1 MVMYYLYNYYPSMLD
16 DEYQLDYFKENGFVR
31 KQCPKCGKNFW
42 TRDPE
47 TEFCGDPPCVAYSF
61 IGAPVFK
68 KEYDISTMRETYLS
82 FFERHGHTRIKRY
95 PVIARWRDDIYLTIA
110 SIADFQPFVTS
121 GQVPPPANPLTIS
134 QPCIRLDDLDAVGR
148 SGRHLTTFEM
158 MAHHAFN
165 SRGKEIY
172 WKDRTVELCDSL
184 LAELGLDL
192 NAVTYKES
200 PWAGGGNAGPS
211 VEVLVAGLELAT
223 LVFMD
228 LKQVKCGSIDI
239 KGETYEKMDNYI
251 VDTGYGLERFVWASK
266 GSPTIYDAVFP
277 KVVNELMS
285 LAGIEHEIENPEY
298 ANIFSQN
305 ARLAGVMDISG
316 QANLLQLRKL
326 VAENIG
332 TTVEKLQKIMVPVE
346 TVYAIT
352 DHSRCL
358 AFMLGDGIIPSNVKA
373 GYLARL
379 VLRRT
384 LRMMKDLDLRI
395 PLSEIIEMQI
405 SNFPEYPEFR
415 ERLDTI
421 REIVTLEEEKY
432 AETIERGKKLVRKT
446 ALHFKE
452 KKEKIPLGELIQL
465 YDTHG
470 IPPEITREVAKEA
483 GVDVELPDTF
493 YSLVAKKHSK
503 AEEEEQEKLPLDIP
517 PTRKLYYEY
526 PEREEFEAKVLEVI
540 GNKIILEQTLFYPE
554 GGGQPADHGT
564 LIKDDYVANVVDV
577 QSINGIIIHETDS
590 DFGFKKGDTV
600 KGKIDMERRMAHTRH
615 HTATH
620 IVNEAAKKVLGRHIW
635 QTGAQKSTDRARLDV
650 THYKRITDEEF
661 KEIELLANKE
671 VMKNLPVIIKWMDR
685 IEAEKKYGFVL
696 YQGGVPPGKEIRI
709 LQVGDD
715 VEACGGTHVLNTG
728 KIGSIKL
735 IKTERI
741 QDGVERIEFSAGEAA
756 VKQWQERDD
765 LLNKSSETLR
775 VSPEHLP
782 DTVNRFFEEWKGLKK
797 ENERLKAELA
807 EARVKAMVN
816 EALNINGLRVLSKM
830 IPHAD
835 VEELIKAA
843 TEFSKNDD
851 MVAIL
856 ASDQGGVKLVVAAG
870 ERAQKMGVNSGTIV
884 REMSKLVGG
893 GGGGKPGIAQG
904 GGTDAGRIEE
914 ALEKG
919 EDLIFED
926 IVYSALKKVLP
937 KENIERE
944 KALVNELRAD
954 FLLKINNEKI
964 PLEVK
969 YREIRENSIFRLF
982 NYMQI
987 MEAKKALIITNS
999 YANNSVKKFCTEN
1012 NIYLIENAQSEED
1025 IINKLKQMNLTK
1037 K

>member
-1 MVMYYLYNYYPSMLD
+1 MLN

-42 TRDPE
+42 TRDSE
-47 TEFCGDPPCVAYSF
+47 TEFCGDPPCVSYSF

-68 KEYDISTMRETYLS
+68 KEYDISSMREAYLS
-82 FFERHGHTRIKRY
+82 FFEKHGHTRVKRY

-121 GQVPPPANPLTIS
+121 GLVPPPANPLTIS

-158 MAHHAFN
+158 MAHHCFN
-165 SRGKEIY
+165 KRGQEIY

-184 LAELGLDL
+184 LASLGLDL

-211 VEVLVAGLELAT
+211 VEVLVGGLELAT

-228 LKQVKCGSIDI
+228 LKQTKGGSIEI
-239 KGETYEKMDNYI
+239 KGDTYEKMDNYI

-277 KVVNELMS
+277 KIVNELMG
-285 LAGIEHEIENPEY
+285 LAGIEHSIENPEY
-298 ANIFSQN
+298 AEIFSQN
-305 ARLAGVMDISG
+305 AKFAGVMDISG
-316 QANLLQLRKL
+316 QANLLQLRKK
-326 VAENIG
+326 VADSIG
-332 TTVEKLQKIMVPVE
+332 TTVEKLQKLMVPVE
-346 TVYAIT
+346 TVYSIT

-358 AFMLGDGIIPSNVKA
+358 AFMFGDGIIPSNVKA

-384 LRMMKDLDLRI
+384 LRLMKELDIRE
-395 PLSEIIEMQI
+395 PLIEIIEMQI
-405 SNFPEYPEFR
+405 RNFPEYPEFR

-421 REIVTLEEEKY
+421 REIVALEEEKY
-432 AETIERGKKLVRKT
+432 ADTIERGTKLVRKT
-446 ALHFKE
+446 AQHFRE
-452 KKEKIPLGELIQL
+452 KKQAIPLGELIQL

-483 GVDVELPDTF
+483 GVEVDLPDTF

-503 AEEEEQEKLPLDIP
+503 AEEEELEALPLELP

-526 PEREEFEAKVLEVI
+526 PEQTEFEAKVLDVI
-540 GNKIILEQTLFYPE
+540 ENNIILDKTIFYPE

-564 LIKDDYVANVVDV
+564 LSVNDYVANVVDA
-577 QSINGIIIHETDS
+577 QNINGVIVHETDS
-590 DFGFKKGDTV
+590 DFGFKKGDSV
-600 KGKIDMERRMAHTRH
+600 KGKIDWERRLAHMRH

-620 IVNEAAKKVLGRHIW
+620 IVNDSAKTVLGKHIW
-635 QTGAQKSTDRARLDV
+635 QTGAQKSTDRARLDL
-650 THYKRITDEEF
+650 THYKRISDAEF
-661 KEIELLANKE
+661 KEIELLANKA
-671 VMKNLPVIIKWMDR
+671 VMKNQPVFIDWMDR
-685 IEAEKKYGFVL
+685 VEAEKQYGFVL

-709 LQVGDD
+709 LRVGND
-715 VEACGGTHVLNTG
+715 VEACGGTHVSNTG
-728 KIGSIKL
+728 LIGPIKL

-756 VKQWQERDD
+756 VKRWEERDE
-765 LLNKSSETLR
+765 LLNKSSEALR
-775 VSPEHLP
+775 VSPEQLP
-782 DTVNRFFEEWKGLKK
+782 DTVNRFFEEWKELKK

-807 EARVKAMVN
+807 EARVKAMMGDAV
-816 EALNINGLRVLSKM
+816 EINGLKVLSKK
-830 IPHAD
+830 ILHAD

-851 MVAIL
+851 VVALL
-856 ASDQGGVKLVVAAG
+856 ASDVGGVKFVVAAG
-870 ERAQKMGVNSGTIV
+870 ERAQKMGVNSGAIV

-904 GGTDAGRIEE
+904 GGTDVTRIEE
-914 ALEKG
+914 ALTRGVEM
-919 EDLIFED
+919 
-926 IVYSALKKVLP
+926 V
-937 KENIERE
+937 RE
-944 KALVNELRAD
+944 KVG
-954 FLLKINNEKI
+954 
-964 PLEVK
+964 
-969 YREIRENSIFRLF
+969 
-982 NYMQI
+982 
-987 MEAKKALIITNS
+987 
-999 YANNSVKKFCTEN
+999 
-1012 NIYLIENAQSEED
+1012 
-1025 IINKLKQMNLTK
+1025 
-1037 K
+1037 

>member
-1 MVMYYLYNYYPSMLD
+1 MQ

-31 KQCPKCGKNFW
+31 KTCPKCKTNFW
-42 TRDPE
+42 TRDTD
-47 TEFCGDPPCVAYSF
+47 TEFCGDPPCVSYSF
-61 IGAPVFK
+61 IGAPVFR
-68 KEYDISTMRETYLS
+68 KEYDISSMREAYLS
-82 FFERHGHTRIKRY
+82 FFEKHGHTRVDRY

-121 GQVPPPANPLTIS
+121 GLVPPPANPLTIS

-158 MAHHAFN
+158 MAHHCFN
-165 SRGKEIY
+165 SRGNEIY
-172 WKDRTVELCDSL
+172 WKDRTVELCDNL
-184 LAELGLDL
+184 LSSLGLDL
-192 NAVTYKES
+192 NAIIYKES

-211 VEVLVAGLELAT
+211 VEVLVGGLELAT

-228 LKQVKCGSIDI
+228 LKQVKGGSIEI

-251 VDTGYGLERFVWASK
+251 VDTGYGLERFVWASM

-277 KVVNELMS
+277 KIVNELMD
-285 LAGIEHEIENPEY
+285 LAGIEHSIQNPEY
-298 ANIFSQN
+298 AKIFSQN
-305 ARLAGVMDISG
+305 ARFAGVMDISG
-316 QANLLQLRKL
+316 QANLLHLRKK
-326 VAENIG
+326 VADTIG
-332 TTVEKLQKIMVPVE
+332 TTVEKLQKLMVPVE

-384 LRMMKDLDLRI
+384 LRLMKELDIRE
-395 PLSEIIEMQI
+395 PLIEIIEMQI
-405 SNFPEYPEFR
+405 KNFPEYPEFR

-421 REIVTLEEEKY
+421 REIVALEEEKY
-432 AETIERGKKLVRKT
+432 ADTIERGTKLVKKT
-446 ALHFKE
+446 ALHFKD
-452 KKEKIPLGELIQL
+452 KKEKMPLGELIQL

-503 AEEEEQEKLPLDIP
+503 AEEEEAEEMPLELP
-517 PTRKLYYEY
+517 PTRKLYYEQ
-526 PEREEFEAKVLEVI
+526 PEQSEFEAKVLEVI
-540 GNKIILEQTLFYPE
+540 ENKIILDRTLFYPE

-564 LIKDDYVANVVDV
+564 LSMEDFVANVVNA
-577 QSINGIIIHETDS
+577 QNMNGVIVHETDS

-600 KGKIDMERRMAHTRH
+600 KGKIDWERRLAHMRH

-620 IVNEAAKKVLGRHIW
+620 IVNESAKAVLGKHIW
-635 QTGAQKSTDRARLDV
+635 QTGAQKSTDRARLDL
-650 THYKRITDEEF
+650 THYKRITDDEF
-661 KEIELLANKE
+661 REIELLANRA
-671 VMKNLPVIIKWMDR
+671 VMRNQPVHIDWMDR
-685 IEAEKKYGFVL
+685 VEAEKKYGFVL
-696 YQGGVPPGKEIRI
+696 YQGGVPPGREIRI
-709 LQVGDD
+709 LRVGND
-715 VEACGGTHVLNTG
+715 VEACGGTHVSNTG
-728 KIGSIKL
+728 LIGPIKL

-756 VKQWQERDD
+756 VKRVQERDE
-765 LLNKSSETLR
+765 LLNKSSYALR

-782 DTVNRFFEEWKGLKK
+782 DTVNRFFNEWKEFKK

-807 EARVKAMVN
+807 EARVKGMMSDAVD
-816 EALNINGLRVLSKM
+816 INGLKVISKK

-851 MVAIL
+851 AVAIL
-856 ASDQGGVKLVVAAG
+856 ASESGGVKIVVAAG
-870 ERAQKMGVNSGTIV
+870 ARAQKMGVNAGAIV

-904 GGTDAGRIEE
+904 GGTDATRIGE
-914 ALEKG
+914 ALERG
-919 EDLIFED
+919 VEM
-926 IVYSALKKVLP
+926 V
-937 KENIERE
+937 R
-944 KALVNELRAD
+944 RA
-954 FLLKINNEKI
+954 
-964 PLEVK
+964 V
-969 YREIRENSIFRLF
+969 SG
-982 NYMQI
+982 Q
-987 MEAKKALIITNS
+987 
-999 YANNSVKKFCTEN
+999 
-1012 NIYLIENAQSEED
+1012 
-1025 IINKLKQMNLTK
+1025 
-1037 K
+1037 

>member
-1 MVMYYLYNYYPSMLD
+1 MQN

-42 TRDPE
+42 TRDSE
-47 TEFCGDPPCVAYSF
+47 TEFCGDPPCVSYSF
-61 IGAPVFK
+61 IGKPVFK
-68 KEYDISTMRETYLS
+68 KEYDISSMREAYLS
-82 FFERHGHTRIKRY
+82 FFEKEGHTRVNRY

-121 GQVPPPANPLTIS
+121 GLVPPPANPLTIS

-158 MAHHAFN
+158 MAHHCFN
-165 SRGKEIY
+165 KRGQEIY

-184 LAELGLDL
+184 LASLGLDL
-192 NAVTYKES
+192 NAVTYKEA

-211 VEVLVAGLELAT
+211 VEVLVGGLELAT

-228 LKQVKCGSIDI
+228 LKQTKGGSIEI

-277 KVVNELMS
+277 KIVNELMD
-285 LAGIEHEIENPEY
+285 LAGIEHSIDNPEY
-298 ANIFSQN
+298 AQIFSQN
-305 ARLAGVMDISG
+305 AKFAGVMDISG
-316 QANLLQLRKL
+316 QANLLQLRKK
-326 VAENIG
+326 VADSIG
-332 TTVEKLQKIMVPVE
+332 TTVEKLQNIMVPVE
-346 TVYAIT
+346 TVYSIT

-373 GYLARL
+373 GYLTRL

-384 LRMMKDLDLRI
+384 LRLMKELDIRE
-395 PLSEIIEMQI
+395 PLIEIIEMQI
-405 SNFPEYPEFR
+405 RNFPEYPEFR

-421 REIVTLEEEKY
+421 REIVALEEEKY
-432 AETIERGKKLVRKT
+432 ADTIERGTKLVKKT
-446 ALHFKE
+446 ASHFRE
-452 KKEKIPLGELIQL
+452 KKQAIPLGELIQL

-483 GVDVELPDTF
+483 GVEVELPDTF
-493 YSLVAKKHSK
+493 YSLVAQSHSK
-503 AEEEEQEKLPLDIP
+503 AQEEEEETLPLDLP
-517 PTRKLYYEY
+517 PTQKLYYEY
-526 PEREEFEAKVLEVI
+526 PEQMEFEAKVLDVI
-540 GNKIILEQTLFYPE
+540 ENNVILDRTMFYPE

-564 LIKDDYVANVVDV
+564 LSVNDYVANVVDV
-577 QSINGIIIHETDS
+577 QNINGVIVHETDS

-600 KGKIDMERRMAHTRH
+600 KGKIDWERRLAHMRH

-620 IVNEAAKKVLGRHIW
+620 IVNEAAKSVLGKHIW
-635 QTGAQKSTDRARLDV
+635 QTGAQKSTDRARLDL

-661 KEIELLANKE
+661 KEIELLANKA
-671 VMKNLPVIIKWMDR
+671 VMKNQPVFIDWMDR
-685 IEAEKKYGFVL
+685 IEAEQRYGFVL

-709 LQVGDD
+709 LRVGND
-715 VEACGGTHVLNTG
+715 VEACGGTHVSNTG
-728 KIGSIKL
+728 LIGPIKL

-756 VKQWQERDD
+756 VKRMQERDE
-765 LLNKSSETLR
+765 LLNSASEALR
-775 VSPEHLP
+775 VSPDQLP
-782 DTVNRFFEEWKGLKK
+782 DTVNRFFEEWKEFKK

-807 EARVKAMVN
+807 EARVKGMMDDSV
-816 EALNINGLRVLSKM
+816 EINGLKVLAKK

-851 MVAIL
+851 FVAIL
-856 ASDQGGVKLVVAAG
+856 ASDLGGVKLVVAAG
-870 ERAQKMGVNSGTIV
+870 AGAQKKGVNSGAIV

-904 GGTDAGRIEE
+904 GGTDATRIEE
-914 ALEKG
+914 ALERG
-919 EDLIFED
+919 VEM
-926 IVYSALKKVLP
+926 V
-937 KENIERE
+937 RE
-944 KALVNELRAD
+944 
-954 FLLKINNEKI
+954 
-964 PLEVK
+964 
-969 YREIRENSIFRLF
+969 
-982 NYMQI
+982 MGG
-987 MEAKKALIITNS
+987 
-999 YANNSVKKFCTEN
+999 
-1012 NIYLIENAQSEED
+1012 
-1025 IINKLKQMNLTK
+1025 
-1037 K
+1037 